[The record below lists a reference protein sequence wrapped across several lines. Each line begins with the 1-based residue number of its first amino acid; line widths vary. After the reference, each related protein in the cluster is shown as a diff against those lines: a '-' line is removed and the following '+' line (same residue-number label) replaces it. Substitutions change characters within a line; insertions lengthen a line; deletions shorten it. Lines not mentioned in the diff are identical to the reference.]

1 MVHQLRIS
9 STSSNVRTENS
20 LNSISE
26 STFGAIEEVLFEWT
40 YHIISSTDIE
50 SFESSAEEVLFE
62 WYQHRISSTDSKVRT
77 LC

>member
-9 STSSNVRTENS
+9 STSSNVRNENS

-26 STFGAIEEVLFEWT
+26 STCGTIEEVSFEW
-40 YHIISSTDIE
+40 SSTDIE

-62 WYQHRISSTDSKVRT
+62 W
-77 LC
+77 